1 MILLRWL
8 LKPDEECFRKTFYT
22 IDTSMYWEAFELYT
36 LQLRFGWICCSK
48 NPFSALFNYWKR
60 CKFGQTF
67 LFNKPNY
74 IESLCRW
81 AEFWPLT
88 IKAYFGRW
96 FSSLKPLLCANILF
110 IMDFFR
116 HQEGIRVQ
124 KLFNFEDT
132 VLTFCSFDTALYFCV
147 VI

>member
-1 MILLRWL
+1 MRNVSGKLFTLL
-8 LKPDEECFRKTFYT
+8 
-22 IDTSMYWEAFELYT
+22 A
-36 LQLRFGWICCSK
+36 LRFTEKHLDSTLYSC
-48 NPFSALFNYWKR
+48 ALVEYVALRIRFPPYSIIGKGAN
-60 CKFGQTF
+60 FGQTF

-96 FSSLKPLLCANILF
+96 FPSLKPLLCANILS
-110 IMDFFR
+110 IMEIFR
-116 HQEGIRVQ
+116 YQEEIRVQ